1 MGKLFAP
8 LRAFLQGVLVL
19 VRLCMVRLAPKS
31 RQPDRTTQSGNDG
44 ESSRPG
50 DYA

>member
-8 LRAFLQGVLVL
+8 LRAFLQGGLVL
-19 VRLCMVRLAPKS
+19 VRLCIVKLAPKN
-31 RQPDRTTQSGNDG
+31 RVAGNERRDG
-44 ESSRPG
+44 KREGSSRPG